1 MILNIRQILAQL
13 KEQGISTYEF
23 PQEEAKTEESW
34 MRGLVPFAVVGSNT
48 IIQVCTSNFEKTK
61 IFTNPRTPMG
71 RRCEVVATP
80 GGASTSR
87 RDNTATSRHSGP

>member
-1 MILNIRQILAQL
+1 MNIFQILTQL

-48 IIQVCTSNFEKTK
+48 IIQVH
-61 IFTNPRTPMG
+61 
-71 RRCEVVATP
+71 
-80 GGASTSR
+80 ASRIQT
-87 RDNTATSRHSGP
+87 T